1 MAFTIEHGVIQNLT
15 KDEEKGSASCEINNV
30 SVDLHRDLTTK
41 VSTGDEVIIVGTME
55 KDKMRALALK
65 DVSKS
70 NILGIDTTNYILLM
84 GVGLYVFTMFSVFFI
99 QGLMH
104 HAQMSIEV
112 MHTIIL
118 LVGLTWSLFFLR
130 NMVRAISALNC
141 IKRMTT

>member
-84 GVGLYVFTMFSVFFI
+84 GVGLYSIRFF
-99 QGLMH
+99 
-104 HAQMSIEV
+104 QM
-112 MHTIIL
+112 
-118 LVGLTWSLFFLR
+118 VGHQCTTHKCPSKLCTPLFYWLD
-130 NMVRAISALNC
+130 
-141 IKRMTT
+141 